1 MSEISQIRDW
11 RTSASTV
18 AAHERLLATLG
29 TEHFGAAV
37 RDAVLSLTAGARR
50 IYLFEATGREH
61 SSLQY
66 FSGEPGL
73 AGLFPAYRRWYL
85 RQDPV
90 CEAYGAA
97 PRFCDMAL
105 QRVRPG
111 HIQSSAFRRQIFDE
125 PGIVERLSVIQR
137 GPDSWRVINVARHV
151 SDGCFSGHEI
161 DSLVSLACLV
171 LPMLPV
177 NRRNL
182 ESARPLSVEQLEQR
196 FESRFESLTPRERQ
210 VCARAAAGLS
220 VAATAIDLGIAETSV
235 LTYRQRAYQRL
246 GVASPV
252 ALCALV
258 TH

>member
-1 MSEISQIRDW
+1 MSEISQIRGW
-11 RTSASTV
+11 HTSTSTV
-18 AAHERLLATLG
+18 AVHEKLLAALG
-29 TEHFGAAV
+29 TEHFGTTV
-37 RDAVLSLTAGARR
+37 REAVLSLTAGVRR

-90 CEAYGAA
+90 CEAYRAA
-97 PRFCDMAL
+97 PQFTDMAI

-111 HIQSSAFRRQIFDE
+111 HIHSSAFRRQIFEE

-151 SDGCFSGHEI
+151 RDGCFSEHEVS
-161 DSLVSLACLV
+161 SLVSLACLV

-182 ESARPLSVEQLEQR
+182 ESGRPLSVAQLERR
-196 FESRFESLTPRERQ
+196 FESRFERLTPRERQ
-210 VCARAAAGLS
+210 VCARAAAGLG
-220 VAATAIDLGIAETSV
+220 VAATAVDLGIAETSV

-246 GVASPV
+246 GVSSPI

-258 TH
+258 VT